1 MSLLTSRAPHVVW
14 VQHRVRAGNGRGVSE
29 LVNVG
34 SRVRVRCSVQGARE
48 WSTEEETHTRGLQI
62 LSIRRIFS
70 KTWPADVNGLVYYKG
85 QEFETVGDPV
95 EQAMS
100 RNTAHWSVT
109 VRVIGD
115 DPEAP

>member
-1 MSLLTSRAPHVVW
+1 MSLLDAHAPHVVY
-14 VQHRVRAGNGRGVSE
+14 VQPRGLVDNGRGKFE
-29 LVNVG
+29 MTKLG
-34 SRVRVRCSVQGARE
+34 PRVPVRCSVQGARE
-48 WSTEEETHTRGLQI
+48 WSTEEEQRSSGLQV

-70 KTWPADVNGLVYYKG
+70 RTWPGDVHALVYHKG
-85 QEFETVGDPV
+85 KEFETVGDPV